1 MEQDFLNTYIENMS
15 KKLADFQKQEI
26 LLSTQL
32 ELAHKLIS
40 SLTEENKILKEN
52 SEKVQNKK
60 LNKKE
65 VDTSNDT
72 F

>member
-26 LLSTQL
+26 LISTQL
-32 ELAHKLIS
+32 ELAQKLIVN
-40 SLTEENKILKEN
+40 LTEENKSLKEN
-52 SEKVQNKK
+52 LEKAQNKK

-65 VDTSNDT
+65 VDTSQDT